1 MTRVPEEI
9 GDACRND
16 EVATVEQWLEE
27 SGRQLD
33 GTDLLF
39 QAAGHGHVAMIRMLI
54 SRGATVNYPAV
65 DFFGWTPLM
74 IAASEYKDDAVRL
87 LLDEGADVN
96 ARDDAG
102 ETALMKAVYGNPEG
116 VLQLLHRGANVDLR
130 DNRGRDAEAIAIQMR
145 RVPQFLLADIR
156 LAGGFKKYMRQPI
169 VHLNVLRVLCERGR
183 ATAQSG
189 VLARLFHGPRTSRRR
204 TRRTVGPVVLPRE
217 LFACVLSFWRSERA
231 LDEDRADDRER
242 FRHRLGF

>member
-1 MTRVPEEI
+1 MHGVPQEI
-9 GDACRND
+9 MNACNGD

-39 QAAGHGHVAMIRMLI
+39 QAAGHGHVAMMRMLI
-54 SRGATVNYPAV
+54 SRGATLDYPA
-65 DFFGWTPLM
+65 
-74 IAASEYKDDAVRL
+74 
-87 LLDEGADVN
+87 
-96 ARDDAG
+96 
-102 ETALMKAVYGNPEG
+102 
-116 VLQLLHRGANVDLR
+116 
-130 DNRGRDAEAIAIQMR
+130 
-145 RVPQFLLADIR
+145 
-156 LAGGFKKYMRQPI
+156 
-169 VHLNVLRVLCERGR
+169 LCERGR
-183 ATAQSG
+183 ATAPSG

-242 FRHRLGF
+242 FRHRLGY

>member
-39 QAAGHGHVAMIRMLI
+39 QAAGSGHVAMIRMLI
-54 SRGATVNYPAV
+54 SRGATVN
-65 DFFGWTPLM
+65 
-74 IAASEYKDDAVRL
+74 
-87 LLDEGADVN
+87 
-96 ARDDAG
+96 
-102 ETALMKAVYGNPEG
+102 
-116 VLQLLHRGANVDLR
+116 
-130 DNRGRDAEAIAIQMR
+130 
-145 RVPQFLLADIR
+145 
-156 LAGGFKKYMRQPI
+156 
-169 VHLNVLRVLCERGR
+169 
-183 ATAQSG
+183 
-189 VLARLFHGPRTSRRR
+189 GPRTSRRR
-204 TRRTVGPVVLPRE
+204 TGRTVGPVVLPRE

-242 FRHRLGF
+242 FRHRLGY